1 MKKILTAVLL
11 IATLVSASA
20 QTQKRP
26 YLLMTEART
35 EAAKQRLK
43 NDQMLNDAWKN
54 IREFA
59 DKNIKSND
67 INKLEHLSLAYLM
80 TGDDKY
86 GDRELNRRA
95 PGPLR
100 LWCGKLALN
109 RDCPLADYRGQI
121 FAAPPP
127 EWWELK

>member
-67 INKLEHLSLAYLM
+67 INKLEHLSYPQILPAVG
-80 TGDDKY
+80 GDNKAV
-86 GDRELNRRA
+86 LHV
-95 PGPLR
+95 P
-100 LWCGKLALN
+100 KLS
-109 RDCPLADYRGQI
+109 
-121 FAAPPP
+121 FAKLFRVLPDSVDLLFLQHILIQQKFILFAINIITT
-127 EWWELK
+127 

>member
-86 GDRELNRRA
+86 GDAVKRILINASKGRSWGNSEMMARHPRWNSEL
-95 PGPLR
+95 
-100 LWCGKLALN
+100 
-109 RDCPLADYRGQI
+109 
-121 FAAPPP
+121 
-127 EWWELK
+127 